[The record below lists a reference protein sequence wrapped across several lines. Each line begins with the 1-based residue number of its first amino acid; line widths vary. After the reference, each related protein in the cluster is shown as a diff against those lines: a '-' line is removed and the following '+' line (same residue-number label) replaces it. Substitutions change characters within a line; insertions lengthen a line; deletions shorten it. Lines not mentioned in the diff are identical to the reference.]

1 MTIKN
6 SLLDI
11 KFDFILATITKN
23 FTRQLI
29 FSGLTNVLYTLK
41 KKLTHFATK
50 SSEIII
56 SSIRAGSTLQKRS
69 LLYKNEKNIFFV
81 FLFSLMMLNFFTQGF
96 YNIQVTPNK
105 LCLARMKK

>member
-29 FSGLTNVLYTLK
+29 FSGITNVLYTQ

-56 SSIRAGSTLQKRS
+56 SSIRAGSTLQKRP
-69 LLYKNEKNIFFV
+69 LLYKNKNNI

-96 YNIQVTPNK
+96 YNIQVTPNQGLK
-105 LCLARMKK
+105 L